1 MKTVSIIKNGRFVTP
16 DNDNNKLPKDY
27 PIVNTGWKLMDSISL
42 WHYLN
47 SLQLMGNEK
56 DVVKFAGIL
65 NFYLRTRNHIQQ
77 NNDLD
82 PWGRRF
88 KTYPP
93 EPTHHSNTYT
103 YYRYET
109 FYRDTVYVIT
119 TTVNKFKVYCVDIV
133 NPDIPFILYSSGS
146 LQFVNKGGWHK

>member
-1 MKTVSIIKNGRFVTP
+1 MKIVPIIKNGRFVAP
-16 DNDNNKLPKDY
+16 DNDKLPKDY
-27 PIVNTGWKLMDSISL
+27 PITNTGWKVMDSIGL
-42 WHYLN
+42 WQYLN
-47 SLQLMGNEK
+47 SLQLMGTGYAN
-56 DVVKFAGIL
+56 VVKFAGIQ

-82 PWGRRF
+82 PWSRRF

-119 TTVNKFKVYCVDIV
+119 TTVNGFKVYCVDVV
-133 NPDIPFILYSSGS
+133 NPDMPMTLYSSGS
-146 LQFVNKGGWHK
+146 HTL

>member
-16 DNDNNKLPKDY
+16 DNKLPKDY

-42 WHYLN
+42 WHYLS
-47 SLQLMGNEK
+47 SLKLMGVPDGENM
-56 DVVKFAGIL
+56 VKFAGIQ

-82 PWGRRF
+82 PWNRRF

-93 EPTHHSNTYT
+93 ESTHRGNTYT
-103 YYRYET
+103 YYKYET
-109 FYRDTVYVIT
+109 FYRDNVYVIT
-119 TTVNKFKVYCVDIV
+119 TTVNGFKVYCVDIV
-133 NPDIPFILYSSGS
+133 NPDMPMTLYTSGS
-146 LQFVNKGGWHK
+146 YGL